1 MYNNYA
7 DIEQVS
13 LKDVKNNDILLS
25 FDKDDD
31 IIIQKHIQGRTAA
44 VSLLE
49 KDLACRIWYDE
60 ENDDYEETQKI
71 LNDFSQYLQAR
82 KELYQDLLEYL
93 TFYYEH
99 SKSKQIIVGQW
110 TGDAWIVY
118 DLYDEGA
125 EHWFHP
131 STVRY
136 FCEEFHLKYEE
147 EIYNNKFNSLDNI
160 IKFMNTINFKEDE
173 TGIII
178 KNTTKLLSN
187 NNLSEDQPAY
197 IIIERNGDV

>member
-13 LKDVKNNDILLS
+13 LKDVRNNDILLS

-31 IIIQKHIQGRTAA
+31 IIIQKHIQGCTAL

-60 ENDDYEETQKI
+60 GNDDYEGTQKT
-71 LNDFSQYLQAR
+71 LNDFIHYVRAR
-82 KELYQDLLEYL
+82 KELCENLLPYL
-93 TFYYEH
+93 TL
-99 SKSKQIIVGQW
+99 SRQIIVGKW
-110 TGDAWIVY
+110 TGDAWIIY
-118 DLYDEGA
+118 DLYDEVNK
-125 EHWFHP
+125 HWFHP
-131 STVRY
+131 SSVRY
-136 FCEEFHLKYEE
+136 FCEEYDLKYEE

-160 IKFMNTINFKEDE
+160 INFMNTINFKENE

-178 KNTTKLLSN
+178 KNISRLNNNN
-187 NNLSEDQPAY
+187 NNLSENQPAY
-197 IIIERNGDV
+197 IIIEKDMKI